1 MLNIGLNIKLDIDKV
16 QYPVYF
22 EKHNICI
29 HCGAEGQLIF
39 VDKFGRETKNEIH
52 PFDHIK
58 CKSCNRLYSILWQR
72 DESNNKMFPTAVDPS
87 LKQEFVNLLTTKVI
101 QGKGEKTL

>member
-58 CKSCNRLYSILWQR
+58 CKSCNRLYSITAFSLRSWYR
-72 DESNNKMFPTAVDPS
+72 SHKRACRKSNV
-87 LKQEFVNLLTTKVI
+87 
-101 QGKGEKTL
+101 